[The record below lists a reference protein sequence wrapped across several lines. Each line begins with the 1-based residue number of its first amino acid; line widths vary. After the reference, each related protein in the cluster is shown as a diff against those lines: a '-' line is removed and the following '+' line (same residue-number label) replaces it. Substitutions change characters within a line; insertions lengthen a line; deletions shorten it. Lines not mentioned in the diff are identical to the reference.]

1 MERSPCC
8 PTCLSK
14 YEDVH
19 GMIYPCGATDPRR
32 CEDIWHRGSQYDP
45 NKLDLSD
52 EDMEFLKDLRVT
64 L

>member
-1 MERSPCC
+1 LERSPCC

-19 GMIYPCGATDPRR
+19 GPCGATDPRR